1 MTEQDNGRIRCAASM
16 LVVVDIQARLAPAIS
31 GIDGVIAR
39 TSALI
44 EGARGLAVPVVFT
57 EQYPSGLGPTA
68 PALRS
73 LAPEAPVIEKIHFD
87 VMAEPH
93 APAAFAAT
101 GRQTAVVTGTEA
113 HVCVMQSCHGLMDA
127 GYRVALV
134 VDAIGSRREVDRQA
148 AIAAL
153 TRRGALTVTTE
164 MVLFQWLE
172 RGDTDAFRALLP
184 TIRDLSTV

>member
-57 EQYPSGLGPTA
+57 EQYPSGLGYTA

-93 APAAFAAT
+93 A
-101 GRQTAVVTGTEA
+101 
-113 HVCVMQSCHGLMDA
+113 
-127 GYRVALV
+127 
-134 VDAIGSRREVDRQA
+134 
-148 AIAAL
+148 
-153 TRRGALTVTTE
+153 
-164 MVLFQWLE
+164 
-172 RGDTDAFRALLP
+172 
-184 TIRDLSTV
+184 